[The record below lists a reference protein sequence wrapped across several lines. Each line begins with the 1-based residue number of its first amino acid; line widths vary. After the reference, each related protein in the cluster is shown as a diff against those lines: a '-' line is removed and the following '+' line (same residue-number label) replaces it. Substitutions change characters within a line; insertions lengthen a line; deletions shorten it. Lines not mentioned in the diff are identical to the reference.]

1 MEPIVNITVAQTVN
15 HNTTVAE
22 SQGSVWE
29 DVNLDGKNH
38 NVITVGMINILF
50 SQENCIRNK

>member
-15 HNTTVAE
+15 HHTTVAE

-38 NVITVGMINILF
+38 NVITVGMINILL
-50 SQENCIRNK
+50 SQLHVS